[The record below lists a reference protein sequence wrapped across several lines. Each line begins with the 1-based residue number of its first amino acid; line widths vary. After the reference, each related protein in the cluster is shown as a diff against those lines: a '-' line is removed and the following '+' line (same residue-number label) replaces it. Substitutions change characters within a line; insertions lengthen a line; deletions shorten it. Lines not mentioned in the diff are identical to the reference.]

1 MRIQKMTLLLGLF
14 TLVLFSACS
23 VPADISEEARETITI
38 RNLGADIPA
47 YVYGN
52 TASKTF
58 IIIVHG
64 GPGGNGLEYRGYYS
78 KELEKDY
85 AVVYTDQRGQG
96 SAQGHYGQAD
106 VTIEN
111 MVSDLEVL
119 FRSLK
124 VRYGED
130 VSLFMMGHSWGGTL
144 GTAYMV
150 TDDLQNLLK
159 GWIEVDG
166 AHDIPML
173 NRSAIA
179 MYIDYADRE
188 IAASRNT
195 DKWQEIL
202 DFASAVDTTVEIPD
216 STGGRINQY
225 GHEAEGLLGEVVR
238 SDLTSV
244 DVSATFGQNILTS
257 TISGSFTSGQLNDE
271 VEATSLTEQMFKI
284 EIPTLFLWG
293 RHDFVVPP
301 RLAAT
306 GFQQVSSTDKK
317 LVYFE
322 KSGHSPMD
330 NEPEK
335 FIQEVQSF
343 VEAHR

>member
-1 MRIQKMTLLLGLF
+1 MNPYRNIFLGFIAL
-14 TLVLFSACS
+14 ACILAS
-23 VPADISEEARETITI
+23 CNVPADISEDARETITI

-78 KELEKDY
+78 KELEKNY

-96 SAQGHYGQAD
+96 SSHGHYGKAD
-106 VTIEN
+106 VTIDN

-124 VRYGED
+124 ARYGED

-144 GTAYMV
+144 GTAYMIK
-150 TDDLQNLLK
+150 DDLQYLLN

-173 NRSAIA
+173 NRAAIA
-179 MYIDYADRE
+179 MYIEYANRE
-188 IAASRNT
+188 IAASRNV
-195 DKWQEIL
+195 DRWQEIL

-216 STGGRINQY
+216 SIGGRINQY
-225 GHEAEGLLGEVVR
+225 GHEAEGLLDEVVS
-238 SDLTSV
+238 SDLSSV
-244 DVSATFGQNILTS
+244 DASATFGQNILTS

-271 VEATSLTEQMFKI
+271 VEVTSLTSQMDKI
-284 EIPTLFLWG
+284 EIPSLFLWG

-306 GFQQVSSTDKK
+306 GYQAISSTEKK

-335 FIQEVQSF
+335 FIKEVESF
-343 VEAHR
+343 VEAYK

>member
-1 MRIQKMTLLLGLF
+1 MRKYRIALF
-14 TLVLFSACS
+14 AIAILAIVASCNRS
-23 VPADISEEARETITI
+23 ADISENARETITI

-52 TASKTF
+52 TASKAF

-96 SAQGHYGQAD
+96 SSHGHYSKDD
-106 VTIEN
+106 VTIDN

-119 FRSLK
+119 FRALK
-124 VRYGED
+124 DRYGAD
-130 VSLFMMGHSWGGTL
+130 ASLFMMGHSWGGTL
-144 GTAYMV
+144 GSAYMIK
-150 TDDLQNLLK
+150 DDLQFLLN

-173 NRSAIA
+173 NRAAIG
-179 MYIDYADRE
+179 MYIEYAKRE
-188 IAASRNT
+188 IAAGKNA

-202 DFASAVDTTVEIPD
+202 DFASAVDTTKEIPD

-225 GHEAEGLLGEVVR
+225 GHEAEGLLDEVVR
-238 SDLTSV
+238 SELSSGDAAGL
-244 DVSATFGQNILTS
+244 FRQNMLTS
-257 TISGSFTSGQLNDE
+257 TISGSFTSGQLNAE
-271 VEATSLTEQMFKI
+271 VEATSLTDQLYKI
-284 EIPTLFLWG
+284 EIPSLFLWG

-306 GFQQVSSTDKK
+306 GYQQISSTDKK

-322 KSGHSPMD
+322 QSGHSPMD

-343 VEAHR
+343 VEAYK